1 MGDLPI
7 FVAHDSAECWARPDL
22 FYLDEKFQTTVVAGV
37 PPDSMAPLGQRWGT
51 PLYRWDLMAKEN
63 FDWWIAR
70 VKRALTQADLIRID
84 HFRGFAGYFE
94 IPGSC
99 PDATQGRWV
108 DAPGKALFA
117 AIEAALLALDGT
129 NNDINSERAAH
140 GILAKSYFAL
150 ADQTAAQ
157 REQEWIN
164 AHPNPETASRLAEL
178 ARAANVFATAG
189 LPVSTHTLRRK
200 VAGGATLLEAIF
212 TQGNAVQVAQSLVGT
227 LQRENRQKERLSQ
240 QLASRKR
247 VPANP
252 ADYGAPSLTEE
263 R

>member
-1 MGDLPI
+1 MYAETITPVIQTRRPMTTFASTVESVGTKAIVTICTYVVGTMGIITPEVLALRDVTTSGVQYKNPEKTNSPRNATAKAAAAVELEPT
-7 FVAHDSAECWARPDL
+7 PDQNL
-22 FYLDEKFQTTVVAGV
+22 A
-37 PPDSMAPLGQRWGT
+37 
-51 PLYRWDLMAKEN
+51 
-63 FDWWIAR
+63 
-70 VKRALTQADLIRID
+70 LIR
-84 HFRGFAGYFE
+84 E
-94 IPGSC
+94 
-99 PDATQGRWV
+99 
-108 DAPGKALFA
+108 ALKPTVL
-117 AIEAALLALDGT
+117 ELANLFGV
-129 NNDINSERAAH
+129 SRQAVY
-140 GILAKSYFAL
+140 GW
-150 ADQTAAQ
+150 QTG
-157 REQEWIN
+157 